1 MGSMKT
7 AIRLLLVFLT
17 AIALVAGAA
26 CGGDDDDDNG
36 GVDGNGTV
44 SPAVNGSPSPSAT
57 GGGVSASASPNGT
70 EPAGETSTP
79 RPTSSAPTPVKP
91 ALDAGVQQVGE
102 GTIGFVLVPN
112 GQFPIDGLGLIQPG
126 TEPPPCAA
134 FVFAFSWQ
142 ITDPYPPGDSQVTW
156 QIVAQDS
163 RDDVAS
169 GAAGTASV
177 GCGQLIASNNGP
189 DQIDVSVH
197 YVQGAIQ

>member
-1 MGSMKT
+1 MAAMRMVTRILLISLAAT
-7 AIRLLLVFLT
+7 ALLAV
-17 AIALVAGAA
+17 AA

-36 GVDGNGTV
+36 GVDGNGTA
-44 SPAVNGSPSPSAT
+44 SPAPSGSLSPSAT

-70 EPAGETSTP
+70 EPAGETP
-79 RPTSSAPTPVKP
+79 RPASSAPTPVKP

-102 GTIGFVLVPN
+102 GTISFVLVPN
-112 GQFPIDGLGLIQPG
+112 GQFSIDGLGLIQPG

-156 QIVAQDS
+156 QIIAQDS

-189 DQIDVSVH
+189 DQIGVSVH